1 MGNDE
6 TYKRLTPTELAGS
19 TDLRKPTTSLTVTG
33 ILRLESL
40 PRRLVLTQLTTITQK
55 KKIPLKT
62 ITTWRSVFEAN
73 YVEIGYNA
81 SQRSTTFVSPN

>member
-6 TYKRLTPTELAGS
+6 TYKRLTPTELAES

-40 PRRLVLTQLTTITQK
+40 QRRLVLTQLTAITQK
-55 KKIPLKT
+55 K
-62 ITTWRSVFEAN
+62 RFH
-73 YVEIGYNA
+73 
-81 SQRSTTFVSPN
+81 